1 VRGISGL
8 LLSLVLV
15 ASPASGQSAV
25 LQGSA
30 GPTITDAGYSVAAGI
45 GLSATSRLT
54 VLFGV
59 ERTHLSSRFT
69 TDSLGRLTSAFRGG
83 TVTVGTAEVRATLLR
98 GDRVSPYLL
107 GGFGGGVSRP
117 HVNQTFPDRVT
128 NQARVLFAGGGLHVP
143 LGERLSVFGDIRMVF
158 GAEGLEGIV
167 AFAPVRAGVA
177 WRF

>member
-1 VRGISGL
+1 
-8 LLSLVLV
+8 
-15 ASPASGQSAV
+15 
-25 LQGSA
+25 
-30 GPTITDAGYSVAAGI
+30 
-45 GLSATSRLT
+45 
-54 VLFGV
+54 
-59 ERTHLSSRFT
+59 
-69 TDSLGRLTSAFRGG
+69 
-83 TVTVGTAEVRATLLR
+83 
-98 GDRVSPYLL
+98 
-107 GGFGGGVSRP
+107 VSRP